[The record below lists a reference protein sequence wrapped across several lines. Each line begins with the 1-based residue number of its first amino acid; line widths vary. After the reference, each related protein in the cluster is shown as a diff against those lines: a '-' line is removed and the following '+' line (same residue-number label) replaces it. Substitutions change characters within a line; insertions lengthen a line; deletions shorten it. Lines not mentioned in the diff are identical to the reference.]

1 MSSISQRS
9 EKYSD
14 FPKPSR
20 KAERQKVNK
29 RNSENKDIFQE
40 CFIIGIAT
48 LLGVALEL
56 ERRLNKTFEEKKFQ
70 RFTILTICDD
80 RLQQE
85 CVTLFNQW
93 KNSQTYLENQ
103 NKIQS
108 RDDTK
113 SLQNIALTV
122 LMNYFIE
129 NNQKIKTS
137 AIQKHSNKFFQKE
150 KIVRFNNMNE
160 NEILNIG
167 ERICKY
173 LIDTMPIIENK
184 TRLQNSIVLT
194 SIPDD
199 IAVDIDLVLNE
210 MNQTQEI
217 PSQEIIQATPQFQ
230 QMQPVQPVQQMQDM
244 VQMNQIQPI
253 NLNNQI
259 IQNNGQMNFQEY
271 QQICNHLFWQFQ
283 WLQNQINQLNGNQ
296 MLQQQQYQNLVY
308 VPVIN
313 NGQQDVQYNLNDNQN
328 VEMNQTDNNGFL
340 YQNDQ

>member
-1 MSSISQRS
+1 MSSISERS

-20 KAERQKVNK
+20 KAEKQKENK
-29 RNSENKDIFQE
+29 RNSDNKDIFQE
-40 CFIIGIAT
+40 CFIIGVAS

-56 ERRLNKTFEEKKFQ
+56 ERKQNKTFEEKKFQ

-93 KNSQTYLENQ
+93 KNSETYLENKD
-103 NKIQS
+103 KIES

-113 SLQNIALTV
+113 SRQNVALTV

-137 AIQKHSNKFFQKE
+137 AIQKHSIKFFQKE

-173 LIDTMPIIENK
+173 LIDTLPIIENK
-184 TRLQNSIVLT
+184 SRLQCSVVLT

-199 IAVDIDLVLNE
+199 IAVDIDLVQNE
-210 MNQTQEI
+210 MNQT
-217 PSQEIIQATPQFQ
+217 QEIIQATPQFQ

-259 IQNNGQMNFQEY
+259 IQNNGQMNIQEY
-271 QQICNHLFWQFQ
+271 QQICNHLFWQFEC
-283 WLQNQINQLNGNQ
+283 LQNQINQLNVNQ

-313 NGQQDVQYNLNDNQN
+313 NGQQDVQYNLNENQN
-328 VEMNQTDNNGFL
+328 VEMNQTDNDGFL